1 MGNVT
6 PAAEF
11 NIFADPEAA
20 HIVLSSGVK
29 IKLNTL
35 DVTLL
40 TTLND
45 SIMERFEK
53 IGTKS
58 SKLFIDI
65 NKNYA
70 RLLNENFGIKFGS
83 MHDSVAVITL
93 LDESIVKYKKAIVE
107 VDLSH
112 GCSYGRTNC
121 YFNNKKEIDESNVEV
136 SVEIDV
142 DKFWNTVEEIYK
154 KY

>member
-45 SIMERFEK
+45 SIMERFDK

-93 LDESIVKYKKAIVE
+93 LDESIV
-107 VDLSH
+107 
-112 GCSYGRTNC
+112 
-121 YFNNKKEIDESNVEV
+121 
-136 SVEIDV
+136 
-142 DKFWNTVEEIYK
+142 
-154 KY
+154 

>member
-1 MGNVT
+1 M
-6 PAAEF
+6 
-11 NIFADPEAA
+11 
-20 HIVLSSGVK
+20 
-29 IKLNTL
+29 
-35 DVTLL
+35 TLL

-45 SIMERFEK
+45 EIIKRFDK
-53 IGTKS
+53 IGSKS
-58 SKLFIDI
+58 SKLFVDI

-70 RLLNENFGIKFGS
+70 KLLNENFNIPFGS

-93 LDESIVKYKKAIVE
+93 ADESIVKYKKAKVE

-121 YFNNKKEIDESNVEV
+121 NFLIKEGIDETNVEV

-142 DKFWNTVEEIYK
+142 EKFWNLVEELYK